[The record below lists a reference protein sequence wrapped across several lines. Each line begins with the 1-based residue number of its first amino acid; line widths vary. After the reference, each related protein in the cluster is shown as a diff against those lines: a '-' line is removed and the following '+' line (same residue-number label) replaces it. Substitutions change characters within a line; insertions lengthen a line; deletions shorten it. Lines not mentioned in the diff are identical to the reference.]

1 MENLAIAL
9 FAALAV
15 SAVSFIGV
23 ATFSLTGDRLK
34 KVINL
39 LLSLAAGAMLG
50 NALLHLLPHS
60 IENAKHNPPAI
71 VQVVQPKPTETA
83 VKVEAPVHVD
93 HADHDHDHDHDAAA
107 HKDEHDHDHDAAAHK
122 DAPKDAHAG
131 HDHDHDHDTA
141 AHKDAPKDA
150 HAGHDHDH
158 DHDAAAHTDAAKDAH
173 AGHNHDH
180 SSLSV
185 FALLLAGF
193 LALFGLDLALL
204 TRTHKDDECVKP
216 LGYLVMLSD
225 GLENFLDGLVIGAA
239 FLVSIPA
246 GIATTIAIFLHEVP
260 MELGDYAVM
269 RHSGF
274 SRKKALLLNFASA
287 MVNVVGVVL
296 AFTLGSALPGFSSI
310 ATPFAAG
317 AILYLAAT
325 GLLPQIRMQGTS
337 KQKASYFTMTL
348 LGVALMALILLIE

>member
-1 MENLAIAL
+1 
-9 FAALAV
+9 
-15 SAVSFIGV
+15 
-23 ATFSLTGDRLK
+23 
-34 KVINL
+34 
-39 LLSLAAGAMLG
+39 
-50 NALLHLLPHS
+50 
-60 IENAKHNPPAI
+60 
-71 VQVVQPKPTETA
+71 
-83 VKVEAPVHVD
+83 
-93 HADHDHDHDHDAAA
+93 
-107 HKDEHDHDHDAAAHK
+107 
-122 DAPKDAHAG
+122 
-131 HDHDHDHDTA
+131 
-141 AHKDAPKDA
+141 
-150 HAGHDHDH
+150 
-158 DHDAAAHTDAAKDAH
+158 
-173 AGHNHDH
+173 
-180 SSLSV
+180 
-185 FALLLAGF
+185 LLAGF

-274 SRKKALLLNFASA
+274 SRKKALMLNFASA

-296 AFTLGSALPGFSSI
+296 AFTLGNALPGFSSI

>member
-9 FAALAV
+9 LAALTV

-60 IENAKHNPPAI
+60 LENAKHNPPAI
-71 VQVVQPKPTETA
+71 VQVVQPKPTDTA
-83 VKVEAPVHVD
+83 VKVEAPEHVD
-93 HADHDHDHDHDAAA
+93 HADHDHDHDHDG
-107 HKDEHDHDHDAAAHK
+107 AAHK

-348 LGVALMALILLIE
+348 LGVAVMALILLIE

>member
-9 FAALAV
+9 LAAVAV
-15 SAVSFIGV
+15 SAVSLIGV

-60 IENAKHNPPAI
+60 LENAKHNPPAI
-71 VQVVQPKPTETA
+71 VQVVQPKPTDTA
-83 VKVEAPVHVD
+83 VPVEAPDHAD
-93 HADHDHDHDHDAAA
+93 HADHD
-107 HKDEHDHDHDAAAHK
+107 HDHDHDAAAHK

-131 HDHDHDHDTA
+131 HDHDATA
-141 AHKDAPKDA
+141 NKDE
-150 HAGHDHDH
+150 HAGHD
-158 DHDAAAHTDAAKDAH
+158 
-173 AGHNHDH
+173 HDH

>member
-9 FAALAV
+9 LAALTV

-60 IENAKHNPPAI
+60 LENAKHNPPAI
-71 VQVVQPKPTETA
+71 VQVVQPKPTDSA
-83 VKVEAPVHVD
+83 VKVEAPEHVD
-93 HADHDHDHDHDAAA
+93 HADHDHDHDHDHDGAA
-107 HKDEHDHDHDAAAHK
+107 HKDAPKDAHAGHDHDHDHDAAAHK

-131 HDHDHDHDTA
+131 HDHDHDAA
-141 AHKDAPKDA
+141 AHKGAP
-150 HAGHDHDH
+150 
-158 DHDAAAHTDAAKDAH
+158 KDAH

-274 SRKKALLLNFASA
+274 SRKKALMLNFASA

-296 AFTLGSALPGFSSI
+296 AFTLGNALPGFSSI

>member
-9 FAALAV
+9 LAALAV
-15 SAVSFIGV
+15 SAVSLIGV

-60 IENAKHNPPAI
+60 LENAKHNPPAI
-71 VQVVQPKPTETA
+71 VQVVHKPTDTA
-83 VKVEAPVHVD
+83 VKVEAPEHLE
-93 HADHDHDHDHDAAA
+93 HADHDHDHDSAAHKDEHDVDHDHDHDAVIHKDAAA
-107 HKDEHDHDHDAAAHK
+107 HKDEHD
-122 DAPKDAHAG
+122 
-131 HDHDHDHDTA
+131 
-141 AHKDAPKDA
+141 
-150 HAGHDHDH
+150 
-158 DHDAAAHTDAAKDAH
+158 H

-239 FLVSIPA
+239 FLVSVPA

-269 RHSGF
+269 RHAGF

-337 KQKASYFTMTL
+337 KQKLSYFTMTL

>member
-1 MENLAIAL
+1 METLAIAL
-9 FAALAV
+9 LAALAV

-60 IENAKHNPPAI
+60 LENAKQNPPAI
-71 VQVVQPKPTETA
+71 VQVVQPKPTATA
-83 VKVEAPVHVD
+83 VKVEAPKHDD
-93 HADHDHDHDHDAAA
+93 HAGHDHDHDAT
-107 HKDEHDHDHDAAAHK
+107 HK

-131 HDHDHDHDTA
+131 HDDDHAVPGKDAHDQDDDHDATN
-141 AHKDAPKDA
+141 HKEAPKDA
-150 HAGHDHDH
+150 HAD
-158 DHDAAAHTDAAKDAH
+158 
-173 AGHNHDH
+173 HNHDR

-204 TRTHKDDECVKP
+204 TRTHKDNECVKP

-274 SRKKALLLNFASA
+274 SRRKALLLNFASA
-287 MVNVVGVVL
+287 VVNVVGVVL
-296 AFTLGSALPGFSSI
+296 AFVLGSALPGFTSI

-325 GLLPQIRMQGTS
+325 GLLPQIRMQGNS
-337 KQKASYFTMTL
+337 KQKLSYFSMTL
-348 LGVALMALILLIE
+348 LGVAVMALMLLIE

>member
-9 FAALAV
+9 LAALAV

-60 IENAKHNPPAI
+60 LENAKHNPPAI
-71 VQVVQPKPTETA
+71 VQVVQPKPTDTA
-83 VKVEAPVHVD
+83 VKVEAPEHVD
-93 HADHDHDHDHDAAA
+93 QADHDHDHDAAA
-107 HKDEHDHDHDAAAHK
+107 HKDEHDHADHDHDAAAAK
-122 DAPKDAHAG
+122 DAPEDAHAG
-131 HDHDHDHDTA
+131 HDHD
-141 AHKDAPKDA
+141 
-150 HAGHDHDH
+150 
-158 DHDAAAHTDAAKDAH
+158 AH
-173 AGHNHDH
+173 AGHNHT
-180 SSLSV
+180 SLSV

-269 RHSGF
+269 RHAGF

-287 MVNVVGVVL
+287 MVNVVGVAL

-337 KQKASYFTMTL
+337 KQKAAFFTMTL

>member
-9 FAALAV
+9 LAALAV

-60 IENAKHNPPAI
+60 LENAKHNPPAI
-71 VQVVQPKPTETA
+71 VQVVQPKPTDTA
-83 VKVEAPVHVD
+83 VKVEAPEHVD
-93 HADHDHDHDHDAAA
+93 HADHDHDHDAAA
-107 HKDEHDHDHDAAAHK
+107 HKDEHDHDAAPAKDEHDHAGH
-122 DAPKDAHAG
+122 DHDAHAG
-131 HDHDHDHDTA
+131 HDHT
-141 AHKDAPKDA
+141 
-150 HAGHDHDH
+150 
-158 DHDAAAHTDAAKDAH
+158 
-173 AGHNHDH
+173 
-180 SSLSV
+180 SLSI

-269 RHSGF
+269 RHAGF

-287 MVNVVGVVL
+287 MVNVVGVAL

-337 KQKASYFTMTL
+337 KQKAAYFTMTL

>member
-9 FAALAV
+9 LAALAV

-60 IENAKHNPPAI
+60 LENAKHNPPAI
-71 VQVVQPKPTETA
+71 VQVVQPKPTDTA
-83 VKVEAPVHVD
+83 VKVGAPEHAD
-93 HADHDHDHDHDAAA
+93 HADHD
-107 HKDEHDHDHDAAAHK
+107 HDHDHDAAAHK

-131 HDHDHDHDTA
+131 HDHDHDHDAA
-141 AHKDAPKDA
+141 AHKGAP
-150 HAGHDHDH
+150 
-158 DHDAAAHTDAAKDAH
+158 KDAH

>member
-9 FAALAV
+9 LAALAV

-60 IENAKHNPPAI
+60 LENAKHNPPAI
-71 VQVVQPKPTETA
+71 VQVVQPKPTDTA
-83 VKVEAPVHVD
+83 VKVEAPEHVD
-93 HADHDHDHDHDAAA
+93 HADRDHDHDAAA
-107 HKDEHDHDHDAAAHK
+107 HKDEHDHADHDHDAAPAK
-122 DAPKDAHAG
+122 DEHDHAG
-131 HDHDHDHDTA
+131 HDHD
-141 AHKDAPKDA
+141 A
-150 HAGHDHDH
+150 HAG
-158 DHDAAAHTDAAKDAH
+158 
-173 AGHNHDH
+173 HDH

-269 RHSGF
+269 RHAGF

-287 MVNVVGVVL
+287 MVNVVGVAL

-337 KQKASYFTMTL
+337 KQKAAYFTMTL

>member
-9 FAALAV
+9 LAALTV
-15 SAVSFIGV
+15 SAISFIGV

-60 IENAKHNPPAI
+60 LENAKHNPPAI
-71 VQVVQPKPTETA
+71 VQVVQPKPNDTA
-83 VKVEAPVHVD
+83 VEVEAPEHVD
-93 HADHDHDHDHDAAA
+93 HADHDHDHDG
-107 HKDEHDHDHDAAAHK
+107 AAHK

-131 HDHDHDHDTA
+131 H
-141 AHKDAPKDA
+141 
-150 HAGHDHDH
+150 
-158 DHDAAAHTDAAKDAH
+158 
-173 AGHNHDH
+173 NHDR

-274 SRKKALLLNFASA
+274 SRKKALMLNFASA

-348 LGVALMALILLIE
+348 LGVAVMALILLIE

>member
-9 FAALAV
+9 LAALAV

-60 IENAKHNPPAI
+60 LENAKHNPPAI
-71 VQVVQPKPTETA
+71 VQVVQPKPTDTA
-83 VKVEAPVHVD
+83 VKVGAPEHAD
-93 HADHDHDHDHDAAA
+93 HADHD
-107 HKDEHDHDHDAAAHK
+107 HDHDHDAAAHK

-131 HDHDHDHDTA
+131 HDHDHDHDGA

-150 HAGHDHDH
+150 HAGHDHDK
-158 DHDAAAHTDAAKDAH
+158 DHDAAAHKDAH
-173 AGHNHDH
+173 AGHDH